1 VKQKWLNKLQSE
13 IQKYQ
18 LQRILES
25 KGRTHGYRLVEKAM
39 MDTQAP
45 QIHLQKTP
53 KNHKYDHLRFNKEKT
68 IVGCQQHYQELQR
81 RTGPPG
87 YGTQHS
93 NPTHLH
99 NSEAKMTTPKMCIND
114 IGN

>member
-1 VKQKWLNKLQSE
+1 MKQKWLNKLQSE

-87 YGTQHS
+87 YGTQFWWW
-93 NPTHLH
+93 HLNIH
-99 NSEAKMTTPKMCIND
+99 NIQIQHICI
-114 IGN
+114 IQRQR